1 MKILHTADWHIGKI
15 LHKYSLSTELD
26 LFFDWMINYIV
37 DEDIDLLIVSGD
49 IFDLANPTIRDKE
62 QYYDIV
68 LRLYNTGCKV
78 IFTGGNHDSVG
89 ELNAPKE
96 ILSAINITVVG
107 GATETIADE
116 LIPVKNEKG
125 DIELIVAAVPFLRD
139 RDLRTQEDGIK
150 YDSRVEAIR
159 EGIKAHYASL
169 GDICS
174 KEYPHTMALA
184 MGHLYASGV
193 TVSESEREIHVG
205 NQAAVR
211 SNIFPEQFKYVALGH
226 IHKPQIVDS
235 NPRIRYSGSPIAL
248 SFSEKA
254 DTKQVILIETHQG
267 EVTEV
272 TDIAVPQSREL
283 KKITGTLE
291 EIEKELK
298 HYKPD
303 YTLPSFVEV
312 EVTEKEFSSITL
324 AAVEE
329 LVLSYSDSDKFKIL
343 KHKTVFENK
352 QLDTAHLFTEGT
364 SIEELKPIDVFQ
376 KRLDSEDID
385 EASRKVVEEA
395 FLELLESL

>member
-37 DEDIDLLIVSGD
+37 DEDIALLIVSGD
-49 IFDLANPTIRDKE
+49 IFDLANPSIRDKE

-150 YDSRVEAIR
+150 YNSRVEAIR

-174 KEYPHTMALA
+174 KEYPDTMALA

-205 NQAAVR
+205 NQAAVK

-226 IHKPQIVDS
+226 IHKPQVVDS

-283 KKITGTLE
+283 RKITGTLE

-298 HYKPD
+298 LYKPD
-303 YTLPSFVEV
+303 FTLPSFVEV

-376 KRLDSEDID
+376 KRLDSEEID

>member
-15 LHKYSLSTELD
+15 LHKHSLASELG

-37 DEDIDLLIVSGD
+37 DEDIDILIVSGD
-49 IFDLANPTIRDKE
+49 IFDLANPTIKDKE

-68 LRLYNTGCKV
+68 LRLYNTGCRV
-78 IFTGGNHDSVG
+78 IITGGNHDSVG

-107 GATETIADE
+107 GATESITDE

-139 RDLRTQEDGIK
+139 RDLRSKEDGTK

-159 EGIKAHYASL
+159 EGIKLHYARL
-169 GDICS
+169 GEICA
-174 KEYPHTMALA
+174 KEYPNTMAFA

-205 NQAAVR
+205 NQAAVK
-211 SNIFPEQFKYVALGH
+211 SNIFPQHFKYVALGH
-226 IHKPQIVDS
+226 IHKPQMVDS

-248 SFSEKA
+248 SFSEKE
-254 DTKQVILIETHQG
+254 DIKQVLLIETSAGQ
-267 EVTEV
+267 VTEI
-272 TDIAVPQSREL
+272 TDIIVPQSREL
-283 KKITGTLE
+283 KKITGTLSE
-291 EIEKELK
+291 VELELK
-298 HYKPD
+298 NYKPN
-303 YTLPSFVEV
+303 YILPSFVEV

-324 AAVEE
+324 AAIEE
-329 LVLSYSDSDKFKIL
+329 LVLSYNENEKFKIL

-352 QLDTAHLFTEGT
+352 QLDTANLFTEGT
-364 SIEELKPIDVFQ
+364 SIEELKPIDVFH

-385 EASRKVVEEA
+385 EASRKIVEEA

>member
-298 HYKPD
+298 LYEPD